1 MENLHPQI
9 GDRVRVRQR
18 TWRVQE
24 VDEWAHTRVLTLA
37 GFEADGHPC
46 LLRVIHPV
54 DDVTAIRV
62 TRRMRRV
69 GIRRWRRTCAAILQ
83 EHGGTTAMHQAAAA
97 TVDVL
102 PFQLE
107 PALALLGGIGTRLLI
122 ADDVGLGKTVQA
134 LLCAAELRARSLA
147 RRVLV
152 LCPPGLREQWLDEAA
167 TRLQLPFAL
176 VDHASLARLAAR
188 LPADVNPW
196 SIEPLAIVSVDYAKR
211 GEVLPAL
218 ATAGWD
224 LVIVDEAHGSSGD
237 SHRQQAV
244 AHLASA
250 AAFVVLLTATPHNGD
265 EAAFSTLCATGRLDE
280 DLVVFRRTRI
290 EVGRDSGRRVH
301 TLRVRPTAAERRM
314 HAALAA
320 FSRAM
325 RQEQPDLNRSTWL
338 LLSLLYKRAFSSA
351 FALGASAARRL
362 RWLEEG
368 CPPAGAQLALPWDD
382 DGGDL
387 READAPPSM
396 WQAPP
401 LADPA
406 RERQLL
412 RHLVDA
418 AREAERAE
426 AKLHRL
432 RRLLD
437 ALREPAIV
445 FTEYRDTLQHLRA
458 RLVPDAVLVHGG
470 LTREQRRAAL
480 DAFHDRRLLLATDA
494 ASEGLNLQAHCRVV
508 INLELPWNPMRLEQR
523 IGRVDRIGQAR
534 RVHAFHLVA
543 DGTGETRLL
552 TRLTARVSRAHA
564 RVGAP
569 NPLGGR
575 SEWTDEAAARLV
587 VFNEAAAP
595 RQTPVMIPPHVA
607 LTRLVP
613 DACEEAARLELTRAL
628 RARATATRAADTAV
642 RTQTRRRAVRRTLL
656 GRTLRIF
663 RTRLVD
669 ASGRPLATHVVATRC
684 GPDEA
689 DPDLTAH
696 ASAVAA
702 TPSHKAWV
710 DTVLAAHRRL
720 TAARLRRAQA
730 IASRCTVDSDE
741 QQPGLFDARA
751 QRTWQAR
758 DLERRQALAVA
769 RARVEAV
776 SAQAQPCVGAP
787 ELMLVLEPR
796 GAGSRR

>member
-18 TWRVQE
+18 TWRVEE
-24 VDEWAHTRVLTLA
+24 VDEWQQARVLTLA

-46 LLRVIHPV
+46 RLRVIQPV
-54 DDVTAIRV
+54 DDVAAICAP
-62 TRRMRRV
+62 RRMRRV
-69 GIRRWRRTCAAILQ
+69 GMRRWRRTCAALLQ
-83 EHGGTTAMHQAAAA
+83 EHGGATAMHQASAA

-134 LLCAAELRARSLA
+134 LLCAAELRARSIA

-152 LCPPGLREQWLDEAA
+152 LCPAGLREQWLGEAA
-167 TRLQLPFAL
+167 TRLQLPFT
-176 VDHASLARLAAR
+176 VIDQPSLARLAAR

-196 SIEPLAIVSVDYAKR
+196 SIESLVIVSVDYAKR

-224 LVIVDEAHGSSGD
+224 LVIVDEAHGCSGD
-237 SHRQQAV
+237 SDRQQAV
-244 AHLASA
+244 AQLASS

-265 EAAFSTLCATGRLDE
+265 EAAFSTLCATGHLDE
-280 DLVVFRRTRI
+280 DLVVFRRTRL

-301 TLRVRPTAAERRM
+301 TLRVRPITAERRM

-320 FSRAM
+320 FSRAV
-325 RQEQPDLNRSTWL
+325 RQEQPDLNRSAWL
-338 LLSLLYKRAFSSA
+338 LLSLLHKRAFSSA
-351 FALGASAARRL
+351 FALGASAERRL
-362 RWLEEG
+362 RWLDEG

-387 READAPPSM
+387 QEADAAPSM
-396 WQAPP
+396 WHASP

-412 RHLVDA
+412 RQVVDA
-418 AREAERAE
+418 ARAAEGAE

-437 ALREPAIV
+437 AVREPVIV

-458 RLVPDAVLVHGG
+458 QLVPDAVLIHGG
-470 LTREQRRAAL
+470 LTREQRRTAL
-480 DAFHDRRLLLATDA
+480 DAFRDRRLLLATDA

-508 INLELPWNPMRLEQR
+508 INLELPWNPMKLEQR
-523 IGRVDRIGQAR
+523 IGRVDRIGQTR

-552 TRLTARVSRAHA
+552 ARLEARVSHAHA

-575 SEWTDEAAARLV
+575 PQWTDETATPLV
-587 VFNEAAAP
+587 VFGKEMAP
-595 RQTPVMIPPHVA
+595 RDAPVMMPPHVA
-607 LTRLVP
+607 VTRLIP
-613 DACEEAARLELTRAL
+613 EAREEAARLELARAL
-628 RARATATRAADTAV
+628 RGCTAGQHADDTAV
-642 RTQTRRRAVRRTLL
+642 YAETRRRSIRRTLL
-656 GRTLRIF
+656 GQTLRIY

-669 ASGRPLATHVVATRC
+669 SAGHTIATHVVGTLSQPGLAET
-684 GPDEA
+684 
-689 DPDLTAH
+689 DPSVP
-696 ASAVAA
+696 ASAATA
-702 TPSHKAWV
+702 TPLQGTWLSTA
-710 DTVLAAHRRL
+710 LATHRRL
-720 TAARLRRAQA
+720 TEARLRRAQA
-730 IASRCTVDSDE
+730 IVSGCTMGSAE
-741 QQPGLFDARA
+741 RQPGLFDARA
-751 QRTWQAR
+751 ERRWQAR
-758 DLERRQALAVA
+758 DLERRQSLAVA
-769 RARVEAV
+769 RARVAAV
-776 SAQAQPCVGAP
+776 SAQAEPHTSGP
-787 ELMLVLEPR
+787 ELVLVLEPQR
-796 GAGSRR
+796 GESRR